1 MKKQAFRSAAFCS
14 VLVAA
19 LLVACDLFHE
29 EDNLIRLTAPATD
42 HYILPHSSTVID
54 LNAIVGASFANMSI
68 KVSESP
74 KRGILTFYNN
84 CLFTYTPSD
93 YFSENVKSNPDRNSK
108 DHFRLEFGSSEK
120 IQGTHVINVHMLQSA
135 DSLPCSLI
143 AVEDATQTTAGT
155 SVAVKILFNDRLCGI
170 KVDDVDVSISVNP
183 KYGQASING
192 HSLIYTSETDFEGVD
207 EIIYKISA
215 QSNGQIYG
223 SDVLLVSHGLVK
235 LNVGR

>member
-1 MKKQAFRSAAFCS
+1 MKNRAFRFAAFCS

-19 LLVACDLFHE
+19 LLVACDPFHE
-29 EDNLIRLTAPATD
+29 EDNLIRLTGPATD
-42 HYILPHSSTVID
+42 YYILPHSSTVID

-74 KRGILTFYNN
+74 KRGMLTFYNN
-84 CLFTYTPSD
+84 CLFKYTPSE
-93 YFSENVKSNPDRNSK
+93 YFSEDVQLSPDGNSK
-108 DHFRLEFGSSEK
+108 DRFKLEFGSSEK
-120 IQGTHVINVHMLQSA
+120 TQGTHVFNMHMLQSG
-135 DSLPCSLI
+135 DYLPCSLI
-143 AVEDATQTTAGT
+143 ALEDATHTTPGV
-155 SVAVKILFNDRLCGI
+155 SVEVKTLFNDRLCGI

-192 HSLIYTSETDFEGVD
+192 HSLIYTPGTDFEGLD

-215 QSNGQIYG
+215 QSNRQVYG

-235 LNVGR
+235 IKVGQ